1 MRPILLLGLAFLP
14 VTSALAA
21 DWPQFLGPNRDNT
34 SPESVE
40 PWTGELRILWKQ
52 PVGEGHSSPVVAG
65 GRVFTHAKQ
74 AGREGEE
81 VVARDAA
88 TGNQLWRQAYN
99 RPKFENF
106 FGNGP
111 RSTPV
116 VDGDHV
122 YTLGVSGILAC
133 WKTADGEEVWKTN
146 ILEQFKAANLF
157 FGVSTS
163 PIVAGDKLLVLVGGP
178 DASIVAFEK
187 TTGKVAWKS
196 GSDKAA
202 YASPLITQHGGKP
215 LALFLTHEGVT
226 AIDPADGKRFWQ
238 FPLVDMLAES
248 STTPVRVG
256 DMLFASSVTYGSVGL
271 KLTEKDGQPGYEQV
285 WKDPKLPCYFGTPVA
300 FGEYLYVVRG
310 SVTPPASLCC
320 VEAKTGKVAWT
331 RPNVGQYHATVMRVK
346 DRLLLLEESGSLV
359 LIEHNPKEY
368 KELARAKVCGKT
380 WAHPALSDGRLFVR
394 DEREVRCVEVRK
406 N

>member
-1 MRPILLLGLAFLP
+1 MPRTAVAGLLVALLA
-14 VTSALAA
+14 ALAA

-34 SPESVE
+34 SPEHVE
-40 PWTGELRILWKQ
+40 PWTGELKIVWRQ
-52 PVGEGHSSPVVAG
+52 PVGEGHSSPIVAK
-65 GRVFTHAKQ
+65 GRVFTHAKV
-74 AGREGEE
+74 ADKEDEE
-81 VVARDAA
+81 VTAWDAS
-88 TGNQLWRQAYN
+88 TGKPLWRKQYE

-116 VDGDHV
+116 VDGDLV
-122 YTLGVSGILAC
+122 FTLGVSGVLAC
-133 WKTADGEEVWKTN
+133 WKAADGEEVWKTN
-146 ILEQFKAANLF
+146 ILEQFKATNLF
-157 FGVSTS
+157 FGISTS

-178 DASIVAFEK
+178 DASIVAFDK
-187 TTGKVAWKS
+187 ATGKVAWKS

-202 YASPLITQHGGKP
+202 YASPTMIQHGGKS
-215 LALFLTHEGVT
+215 LAVFLTHEGVT
-226 AIDPADGKRFWQ
+226 AVDPADGKRFWQ

-271 KLTEKDGQPGYEQV
+271 RLTEKNGQPGYEQV
-285 WKDPKLPCYFGTPVA
+285 WKDQKLTCYFGTPVA
-300 FGEYLYVVRG
+300 FGEYLYVVKG

-320 VEAKTGKVAWT
+320 VEAKTGKVLWT
-331 RPNVGQYHATVMRVK
+331 KPNVGQYHATVVRVK
-346 DRLLLLEESGSLV
+346 DRLLLLEETGNLV
-359 LIEHNPKEY
+359 LLEHNPKEY

-394 DEREVRCVEVRK
+394 DEKELRCVEVGK
-406 N
+406 